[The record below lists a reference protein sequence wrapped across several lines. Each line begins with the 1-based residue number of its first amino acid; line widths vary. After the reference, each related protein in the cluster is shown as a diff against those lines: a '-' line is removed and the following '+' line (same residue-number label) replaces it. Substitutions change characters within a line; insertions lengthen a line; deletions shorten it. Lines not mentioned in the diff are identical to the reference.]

1 MHRAALKLLTILGV
15 ALLAGCGF
23 QLRGQAAL
31 PFDNAYVD
39 AKPDS
44 AVAALLR
51 NQLALR
57 SKLAARRD
65 RAKIIVKLAD
75 ESQTKTILTL
85 SSAGKAQEYRLVHK
99 VTVSASDP
107 DGNEILSPTP
117 IQQSRDFSYN
127 SQQILAGDSLEASLN
142 QTMNEDTLHQIM
154 RRLAFAHK
162 P

>member
-1 MHRAALKLLTILGV
+1 MHRAGLKILSILGV
-15 ALLAGCGF
+15 VLLAGCGF

-31 PFDNAYVD
+31 PFDAAYVD

-44 AVAALLR
+44 AVANLLR

-57 SKLAARRD
+57 SKLAIQRD
-65 RAKIIVKLAD
+65 RAKVIVKLAD

-85 SSAGKAQEYRLVHK
+85 SSTGKAQEYRLVHK
-99 VTVSASDP
+99 VTLSASDP

-127 SQQILAGDSLEASLN
+127 SQQVLAGDSLEASLN
-142 QTMNEDTLHQIM
+142 QAMNEDTLHQIM
-154 RRLAFAHK
+154 RRLAFIHK